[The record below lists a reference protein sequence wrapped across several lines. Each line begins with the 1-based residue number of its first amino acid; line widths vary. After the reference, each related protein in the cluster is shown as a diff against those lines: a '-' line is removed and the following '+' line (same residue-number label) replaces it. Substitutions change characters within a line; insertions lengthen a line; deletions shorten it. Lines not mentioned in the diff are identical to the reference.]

1 MSKISEI
8 NEHFKLPIYY
18 NKNKIPLNK
27 NIIFDLELVETV
39 DSSNNSIY
47 KYFFDLNDNASK
59 NEHDSNNKCYNN
71 QLSNTLIKQ
80 ISNYYTTD
88 IDFLKDNQTLLKSFH
103 SNANYS
109 KYSPDYNK
117 IVDIWN
123 EIKNDTGFKEKYY
136 YIDWPIWEFL
146 NKSQYFLQFMSI
158 YNMASP
164 VISLFVPIIIL
175 IIPFFIIRLKG
186 LPLTMAE
193 YLEILKVV
201 ITHHA
206 IGRLF
211 TQFNSVSLQEKIYL
225 IVSAGFY
232 LFSIYQNILVCVR
245 FHQNMK
251 KIHNYFNEFKIYLND
266 TINSMDNYFEF
277 SKGLLTH
284 DEFNTNLQ
292 NNLLIL
298 RGIRYKLEQVSEL
311 KYNLKKLSEI
321 GHILKTFYEI
331 YDDQLY
337 NKAIMYSLGF
347 NGYIDTIIGLQENIK
362 ERKINFVE
370 FVEKSNDP
378 GKANKDTNKKANK
391 QTNKQ
396 TNNTKNFFKNNYYAC
411 LKDVKHVK
419 NTVKLNKN
427 MIISGPNASGKTTVI
442 KSVLINIIVSQ
453 QFGCGFYDSAILK
466 PYDNIHCYLNIP
478 DTSGRDSLFQAEA
491 RRCKEIIDIINKEPD
506 KTHFCAFDEL
516 YSGTNPDEAT
526 ISAIAFMEY
535 VIKNKNVNTILTT
548 HFIKVCKKLKKNKL
562 IENHYMDT
570 IKKGN
575 RIQYLYELRKGISNI
590 KGGINVLYDMNY
602 PSEIIERTIQN

>member
-1 MSKISEI
+1 MSKVNDI
-8 NEHFKLPIYY
+8 NEYFKLPIYY
-18 NKNKIPLNK
+18 NKNKIALNE

-39 DSSNNSIY
+39 DHPNNSIY
-47 KYFFDLNDNASK
+47 KYFFDLNDNTSK
-59 NEHDSNNKCYNN
+59 NETENNNKCYNN

-80 ISNYYTTD
+80 VSNYYTTD
-88 IDFLKDNQTLLKSFH
+88 IDFLKDNQKLLKSFH
-103 SNANYS
+103 NNANYS
-109 KYSPDYNK
+109 KYVPNYNK

-123 EIKNDTGFKEKYY
+123 EIKNDTGFKDRYY

-186 LPLTMAE
+186 LSLTMTE
-193 YLEILKVV
+193 YIEVLKIV

-225 IVSAGFY
+225 IVSTGFY
-232 LFSIYQNILVCVR
+232 LFSIYQNILVCIR

-251 KIHNYFNEFKIYLND
+251 KIHNYFNEFRIYLND

-277 SKGLLTH
+277 SKDLLTH
-284 DEFNTNLQ
+284 AEFNTNLQ

-298 RGIRYKLEQVSEL
+298 KGIRYKLEQVSEL

-337 NKAIMYSLGF
+337 NNAIMYSFGF

-370 FVEKSNDP
+370 FIEKTNDED
-378 GKANKDTNKKANK
+378 KENKEATNKKAN
-391 QTNKQ
+391 
-396 TNNTKNFFKNNYYAC
+396 NTKNVFKNNYYAC
-411 LKDVKHVK
+411 LKDAKHVK

-427 MIISGPNASGKTTVI
+427 LIISGPNASGKTTVI

-453 QFGCGFYDSAILK
+453 QFGCGFYDSALLK

-535 VIKNKNVNTILTT
+535 IIKNKNVNTILTT

-570 IKKGN
+570 IKKDN

-590 KGGINVLYDMNY
+590 KGGINVLYEMNY
-602 PSEIIERTIQN
+602 PIEIIERTIMN